1 MRWYILN
8 YLDIYNCLFLCALHM
23 SYSCW
28 LPWIII
34 KYISMYYFKFNT
46 IYIYSLYIL
55 CVSIYIYIFIFIYTY
70 VYYISHLYWFRSFSV
85 LFVKNLQVKVL
96 VSSTWQRDSGQVAIL
111 SGGGSGHEPADAG
124 M

>member
-1 MRWYILN
+1 MYI
-8 YLDIYNCLFLCALHM
+8 
-23 SYSCW
+23 
-28 LPWIII
+28 
-34 KYISMYYFKFNT
+34 T
-46 IYIYSLYIL
+46 SLI
-55 CVSIYIYIFIFIYTY
+55 CI
-70 VYYISHLYWFRSFSV
+70 YWFRSFSV